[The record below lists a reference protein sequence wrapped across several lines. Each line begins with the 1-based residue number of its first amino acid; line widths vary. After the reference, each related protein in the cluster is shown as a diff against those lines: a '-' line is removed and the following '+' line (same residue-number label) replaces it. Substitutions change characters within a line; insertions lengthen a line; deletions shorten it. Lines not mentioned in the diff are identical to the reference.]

1 MLYRNLLLAI
11 ILATTPLS
19 ACGGGDHDHSHH
31 HGDEHDDHN
40 EDADSDRLTLSDPDS
55 GDVLVVASAGHRH
68 GEVPPVAED
77 QSLTLALDFADAE
90 DNPLDLSGNL
100 HAELRFADG
109 APEDI
114 LALSLDDNLLTLTSL
129 KRGQTFF
136 HIQLFEDDT
145 LRFESPALVA
155 RVVTLGE
162 EHVHD
167 HGDISRVDLINADG
181 DTLITSIEGDA
192 YSGDPL
198 QLSAGESLTFKVL
211 YIGESDAPMEMGD
224 HVVLPVLTEA
234 SADDVVD
241 WSVDVET
248 VTLNALT
255 PGEVQVVLELDYFGM
270 SMHTPAAL
278 PIVVSAD

>member
-1 MLYRNLLLAI
+1 MQYRIILLTLALAI
-11 ILATTPLS
+11 TPLS
-19 ACGGGDHDHSHH
+19 ACGGSEHDHSHH
-31 HGDEHDDHN
+31 EDEAHDDHE
-40 EDADSDRLTLSDPDS
+40 EDVESDRLTITEPDS
-55 GDVLVVASAGHRH
+55 GEVLVVASTGHLH
-68 GEVPPVAED
+68 GELPPVAEE
-77 QSLTLALDFADAE
+77 QSLTVALDFADSE
-90 DNPLDLSGNL
+90 ENPLDLSGNL

-114 LALSLDDNLLTLTSL
+114 LELGLDDNLLTLTSI
-129 KRGQTFF
+129 KRGQTSF
-136 HIQLFEDDT
+136 HVQLFEDDT
-145 LRFESPALVA
+145 LRFESPALFA

-167 HGDISRVDLINADG
+167 HGDISRVDIINADD

-198 QLSAGESLTFKVL
+198 QLSAGESLTVKVL

-224 HVVLPVLTEA
+224 HVVLPVLADA
-234 SADDVVD
+234 SAEDVVE

-248 VTLNALT
+248 VTLTALA
-255 PGEVQVVLELDYFGM
+255 PGEVQVVLELNYFGM